1 MIMSSCSLK
10 WRPATKCS
18 WHTNINQ
25 SIQYCD
31 IWRNFHPLHEEN
43 SKNEEGKPHLF
54 LALVLVSLAGL
65 PWGCGPTI
73 KRNQKQIQIII
84 WWWDKQACLTN
95 SCLALLTLISFASL
109 PLLSCGRSTVL
120 LSTHMF
126 HLYVQPQIGFSP
138 CVAGLKKMGVQGT
151 VHCAMNIVQL
161 VVLISRTNQE

>member
-73 KRNQKQIQIII
+73 KRNQKQIQTII
-84 WWWDKQACLTN
+84 WWWDEQACLTN
-95 SCLALLTLISFASL
+95 SCLVLLCDFLCKLASL
-109 PLLSCGRSTVL
+109 SLVLWKVYCAPLHPHVPPLCPATDWVFRLGCWVGKRWVCKAL
-120 LSTHMF
+120 
-126 HLYVQPQIGFSP
+126 
-138 CVAGLKKMGVQGT
+138 C
-151 VHCAMNIVQL
+151 IVQWNL
-161 VVLISRTNQE
+161 YNLSYINGK